1 MSSSPLSYERLRAM
15 YPGGR
20 ANPAARRLARFWAV
34 AFKLG
39 VHTPRLSPRTAL
51 GDLVVA
57 AVHAVVVAYEAS
69 PPLVLLVVVN
79 GYALIGDPVRAG
91 RLRPV
96 DAYLATRPSSAH

>member
-39 VHTPRLSPRTAL
+39 VHTPRLSPEPRSVTW
-51 GDLVVA
+51 
-57 AVHAVVVAYEAS
+57 
-69 PPLVLLVVVN
+69 
-79 GYALIGDPVRAG
+79 
-91 RLRPV
+91 
-96 DAYLATRPSSAH
+96 